1 MYCAKCGQQLPDDAA
16 FCVKCGTKVTQSLN
30 NQEVG
35 DNSIEDTTIT
45 QQNDNQHS
53 STDENDNSFNKKII
67 SSLLSL
73 LFIAGWCFIIYPKF
87 FSSSSSDS
95 ASTSSTKNAVSNKV
109 RTDSL
114 MNGDQEDAIRRLLG
128 EPVEVTESH
137 VDSKTTTRRYSYDG
151 LYVTARNG
159 IVDYINKDLQVIND
173 APIRR
178 RDSFT
183 KVRWYRGAPL
193 REEKVVV
200 EKNDVD
206 VRPLNLYE
214 YPDCVII
221 TQCPE
226 YKKQREVVLGFV
238 PKGGYY
244 ITTNGVGIKEVTFT
258 ATVNM
263 DGEIPLKVAGSNNVP
278 ATVNQPAVAQNQANS
293 NSSKNGIFTVGQ
305 ELTIKGT
312 YVNMRDSYSRSS
324 NVIGVFE
331 NGEKVEYLGEHFVR
345 QDGIWM
351 NVKRKNGMTGWV
363 FGDYVKE
370 IHAETNGPSTNNTNQ
385 GKDVFIEHWN
395 YENVDIYVVDKSI
408 TSGTSGTDKFF
419 KVTVKQV
426 QNGKLIKSNVWSFSQ
441 FRGEWRYKTD
451 EMKGNTST
459 VFNNKI
465 FEYCMKQLGWPFE
478 IVNGGYYK

>member
-1 MYCAKCGQQLPDDAA
+1 MYCSKCGQQLPDDAA

-244 ITTNGVGIKEVTFT
+244 ITTNGVGIKEGKRT
-258 ATVNM
+258 
-263 DGEIPLKVAGSNNVP
+263 
-278 ATVNQPAVAQNQANS
+278 
-293 NSSKNGIFTVGQ
+293 GIT
-305 ELTIKGT
+305 
-312 YVNMRDSYSRSS
+312 
-324 NVIGVFE
+324 
-331 NGEKVEYLGEHFVR
+331 
-345 QDGIWM
+345 
-351 NVKRKNGMTGWV
+351 
-363 FGDYVKE
+363 
-370 IHAETNGPSTNNTNQ
+370 TNGP
-385 GKDVFIEHWN
+385 E
-395 YENVDIYVVDKSI
+395 
-408 TSGTSGTDKFF
+408 
-419 KVTVKQV
+419 
-426 QNGKLIKSNVWSFSQ
+426 SFRKKPQPLCLPLADLNIMSAS
-441 FRGEWRYKTD
+441 RH
-451 EMKGNTST
+451 
-459 VFNNKI
+459 
-465 FEYCMKQLGWPFE
+465 LPFDL
-478 IVNGGYYK
+478 